1 MINKLKAL
9 KIISMINERVEKAT
23 ETEAEATAMVVSGV
37 EQMLL
42 EGYRKADD
50 DMKAE
55 TLAAMAAILVA
66 EDYEKENE
74 DEKAE

>member
-1 MINKLKAL
+1 MINEMKAL
-9 KIISMINERVEKAT
+9 KIIAKINERVEQAT
-23 ETEAEATAMVVSGV
+23 EQEATAMVVSGV

-42 EGYRKADD
+42 EGYRKADE

-74 DEKAE
+74 NAQGE

>member
-23 ETEAEATAMVVSGV
+23 ETEATAMVVSGV

-55 TLAAMAAILVA
+55 TLAAMAAILVD

>member
-1 MINKLKAL
+1 MINELKAL

-23 ETEAEATAMVVSGV
+23 ETEATAMVVSGV

>member
-1 MINKLKAL
+1 MINELKAL

-23 ETEAEATAMVVSGV
+23 ETEATAMVVSGV

-55 TLAAMAAILVA
+55 TLGAMAAILVA